1 MLLSCL
7 LAWDYLHLF
16 GGGLGRENTVLD
28 PSKFLADLAD
38 IGPRTNTEVII
49 GEDGYPV
56 PITVPMVESDSAEK
70 HE

>member
-1 MLLSCL
+1 LVVGCGEKIL
-7 LAWDYLHLF
+7 Y
-16 GGGLGRENTVLD
+16 LD
-28 PSKFLADLAD
+28 PYKFVADFAD

-56 PITVPMVESDSAEK
+56 PVTVPMVESDSAEK